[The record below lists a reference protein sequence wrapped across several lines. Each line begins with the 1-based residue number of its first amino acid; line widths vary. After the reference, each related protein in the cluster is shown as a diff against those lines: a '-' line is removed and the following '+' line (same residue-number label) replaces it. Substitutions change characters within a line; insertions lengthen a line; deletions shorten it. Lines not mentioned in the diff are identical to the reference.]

1 MRTILIIVCFF
12 ALNSAI
18 AQTAYVAASEKL
30 KKIENGLVEFS
41 AIESIIKPDKY
52 DSPNKKTIAERM
64 AALKVPGVS
73 IAIFDEK
80 GIIYPM
86 TFGILKEGS
95 DARVTDKTI
104 FQAASTSKL
113 ITSLIVLHYIQNK
126 LLDLDE
132 DVNKYLK
139 RWRVPD
145 NELTKR
151 SKVTLR
157 LLLTHQSGLPATN
170 FMVDKTGAV
179 PTLLNVIKG
188 ESPAINKP
196 AIPVIVPGTQWEYSN
211 IGYVLIQLVLED
223 ITGKP
228 FPEIARE
235 VVFKPLKMR
244 SSTFIYPLNKELG
257 KREAM
262 PHDENGKFAE
272 PAMDRYAVAHGG
284 LMTTPADLALFTM
297 EIINAYR
304 GKSAKIIN
312 KEFARKLL
320 HKELDLDPK
329 MFGLPIV
336 EGLGVMLMYNGNNTL
351 FTHPGSNFPGS
362 NCWLIASSQTG
373 KGAIV
378 MTNGAGGEILE
389 IEIITAISK
398 EFEW

>member
-18 AQTAYVAASEKL
+18 GQTTYVAVNEKL
-30 KKIENGLVEFS
+30 KKIENGIVEFS
-41 AIESIIKPDKY
+41 SVESIINPEKF
-52 DSPNKKTIAERM
+52 DSPNKKTIEERM
-64 AALKVPGVS
+64 KALKVPGVS
-73 IAIFDEK
+73 VAIFDEN
-80 GIIYPM
+80 GIVYPL

-95 DARVTDKTI
+95 DTRVTDKTI

-113 ITSLIVLHYIQNK
+113 VTSLIVLHYVQNK

-145 NELTKR
+145 NEFTKR
-151 SKVTLR
+151 NKVTLR

-170 FMVDKTGAV
+170 FMVDITGAV

-196 AIPVIVPGTQWEYSN
+196 AIPVIEPGTQWEYSN

-228 FPEIARE
+228 FPEIAKE

-244 SSTFIYPLNKELG
+244 SSTFTYPLNKDWE

-272 PAMDRYAVAHGG
+272 PAMDKYAVAHGG
-284 LMTTPADLALFTM
+284 LMTTPTDLALFAI
-297 EIINAYR
+297 EIMNAYQ
-304 GKSAKIIN
+304 GKSAKIIS
-312 KEFARKLL
+312 KEYARELL
-320 HKELDLDPK
+320 NKELDLDPK
-329 MFGLPIV
+329 MFGLPIG
-336 EGLGVMLMYNGNNTL
+336 EGLGVMLMDKGNNVL
-351 FTHPGSNFPGS
+351 FTHPGSNLPGS
-362 NCWLIASSQTG
+362 NCWLIASPQTG